1 MFNLLQNNKLN
12 AIKNFFPIAEFD
24 INGNIKKI
32 NNSFINILGYSTE
45 ELKNQKHDFLFG
57 ENIKYQEILNDL
69 NKIHVIEK
77 IYLIK
82 NKNDDNII
90 LKTNYIAI
98 RNRKNKIIEVMQIIQ
113 DITKETLEKE
123 NYFEQLKAI
132 EKSMIKIE
140 FDINGCVLDANQNFL
155 QGMEYQLQ
163 EIKGKN
169 HKIFC
174 FEDFLNNYYEDFWK
188 NLKKGTFMQ
197 GIYTRKSKSGKKI
210 WLEATYNPIFNNKK
224 EVIKIIKIAQDV
236 TEREEKKEEMIKLM
250 GEVNNIVEESNK
262 VNFLAKENAKTLN
275 QLVTNINSS
284 ESRVNELDSISKK
297 ITEITTVITDIA
309 FKTNILALNASIEA
323 ARAGEQGK
331 GFSVVASE
339 VRNLAINTNAQVI
352 EIEQIIKSMKNNTSL
367 VIDDLKLSSKQAYE
381 TLNSNNKTI
390 KELDLLNNESKELLL
405 SIEKINKTIQK
416 DNILTKT
423 PHLTAKKTPIIKKT
437 DIQSNIKKQNLVE
450 KHEKSSI
457 NQSFS
462 LPKNSNIAINYS
474 NDDWETF

>member
-1 MFNLLQNNKLN
+1 
-12 AIKNFFPIAEFD
+12 
-24 INGNIKKI
+24 
-32 NNSFINILGYSTE
+32 
-45 ELKNQKHDFLFG
+45 
-57 ENIKYQEILNDL
+57 
-69 NKIHVIEK
+69 
-77 IYLIK
+77 
-82 NKNDDNII
+82 
-90 LKTNYIAI
+90 
-98 RNRKNKIIEVMQIIQ
+98 
-113 DITKETLEKE
+113 
-123 NYFEQLKAI
+123 
-132 EKSMIKIE
+132 
-140 FDINGCVLDANQNFL
+140 
-155 QGMEYQLQ
+155 
-163 EIKGKN
+163 
-169 HKIFC
+169 
-174 FEDFLNNYYEDFWK
+174 
-188 NLKKGTFMQ
+188 
-197 GIYTRKSKSGKKI
+197 
-210 WLEATYNPIFNNKK
+210 
-224 EVIKIIKIAQDV
+224 
-236 TEREEKKEEMIKLM
+236 M
-250 GEVNNIVEESNK
+250 GEVHNIVEESNK
-262 VNFLAKENAKTLN
+262 VNFLAKENAKNLN

-381 TLNSNNKTI
+381 TVNSNNKTI

-423 PHLTAKKTPIIKKT
+423 PPLTAKKTPLIKKT

-462 LPKNSNIAINYS
+462 LPKNSNIAINYN

>member
-1 MFNLLQNNKLN
+1 
-12 AIKNFFPIAEFD
+12 
-24 INGNIKKI
+24 
-32 NNSFINILGYSTE
+32 
-45 ELKNQKHDFLFG
+45 
-57 ENIKYQEILNDL
+57 
-69 NKIHVIEK
+69 
-77 IYLIK
+77 
-82 NKNDDNII
+82 
-90 LKTNYIAI
+90 
-98 RNRKNKIIEVMQIIQ
+98 
-113 DITKETLEKE
+113 
-123 NYFEQLKAI
+123 
-132 EKSMIKIE
+132 
-140 FDINGCVLDANQNFL
+140 
-155 QGMEYQLQ
+155 
-163 EIKGKN
+163 
-169 HKIFC
+169 
-174 FEDFLNNYYEDFWK
+174 
-188 NLKKGTFMQ
+188 MQ
-197 GIYTRKSKSGKKI
+197 GIYTRKSKNGKKI

-236 TEREEKKEEMIKLM
+236 TEREEKREEMIKLM
-250 GEVNNIVEESNK
+250 GEVHNIVEESNK
-262 VNFLAKENAKTLN
+262 VNFLAKENAKNLN

-381 TLNSNNKTI
+381 TVNSNNKTI

-423 PHLTAKKTPIIKKT
+423 PPLTAKKTPLIKKT

-462 LPKNSNIAINYS
+462 LPKNSNIAINYN

>member
-1 MFNLLQNNKLN
+1 
-12 AIKNFFPIAEFD
+12 
-24 INGNIKKI
+24 
-32 NNSFINILGYSTE
+32 
-45 ELKNQKHDFLFG
+45 
-57 ENIKYQEILNDL
+57 
-69 NKIHVIEK
+69 
-77 IYLIK
+77 
-82 NKNDDNII
+82 
-90 LKTNYIAI
+90 
-98 RNRKNKIIEVMQIIQ
+98 
-113 DITKETLEKE
+113 
-123 NYFEQLKAI
+123 
-132 EKSMIKIE
+132 
-140 FDINGCVLDANQNFL
+140 
-155 QGMEYQLQ
+155 
-163 EIKGKN
+163 
-169 HKIFC
+169 
-174 FEDFLNNYYEDFWK
+174 
-188 NLKKGTFMQ
+188 MQ
-197 GIYTRKSKSGKKI
+197 GIYTRKSKNGKKI

-236 TEREEKKEEMIKLM
+236 TEREEKREEMIKLM
-250 GEVNNIVEESNK
+250 GEVHNIVEESNK

-381 TLNSNNKTI
+381 TVNSNNKTI

-423 PHLTAKKTPIIKKT
+423 PPLTAKKTPLIKKT

-462 LPKNSNIAINYS
+462 LPKNSNIAINYN